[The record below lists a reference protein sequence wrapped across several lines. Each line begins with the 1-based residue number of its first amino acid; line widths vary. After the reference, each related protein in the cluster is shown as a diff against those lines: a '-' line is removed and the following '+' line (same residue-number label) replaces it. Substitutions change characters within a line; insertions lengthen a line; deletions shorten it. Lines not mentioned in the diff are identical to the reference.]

1 MTKSFQHTLLV
12 ILLIVSSSFSTF
24 FSGCEFD
31 KIKSKTT
38 VGNLDMTV
46 DDTVEPL
53 MKKEK
58 AEYERIN
65 PDARLLLTTLP
76 TSNCMADLLN
86 NKTKI
91 ITVTRDFDSTEKRY
105 ISENKIDVKKYE
117 IAIDGVGFIVNN
129 SNPVSRV
136 TSEDLKKIFTGEF
149 KNWTDIKAQDEEQN
163 KSAKS
168 YFTGSKGSIKVF
180 IQRPN
185 STLYSYVKDSVMNK
199 LDYVS
204 SAVICSTSAQML
216 QMVRENNNSIGI
228 TNMAWL
234 SAGNQDSMDA
244 TVKALRVSKILDNG
258 VQKDF
263 VQFHQG
269 YIYNDTYPYRF
280 SVFIMTTEGGIGLTT
295 GFLSYILKPDG
306 QKVILNN
313 GLVPVSQPVRTIQL
327 N

>member
-1 MTKSFQHTLLV
+1 MAKSFLNTLI
-12 ILLIVSSSFSTF
+12 ILLSVSFI

-31 KIKSKTT
+31 KIKSKAT

-46 DDTVEPL
+46 DETIYPL
-53 MKKEK
+53 MKNEK

-91 ITVTRDFDSTEKRY
+91 ITVTRDFDSTEKKY
-105 ISENKIDVKKYE
+105 IAENKIETKKYE
-117 IAIDGVGFIVNN
+117 IAIDGVGFIVNP
-129 SNPVSRV
+129 SNPVTRV
-136 TSEDLKKIFTGEF
+136 TSEDLKKIFAGEF
-149 KNWTDIKAQDEEQN
+149 KNWTDIVAQDENQN
-163 KSAKS
+163 KETKS
-168 YFTGSKGSIKVF
+168 YFTGSKGNIKVF

-185 STLYSYVKDSVMNK
+185 STLYNYVKDSVMKK

-216 QMVRENNNSIGI
+216 QMVRENSNSIGI

-234 SAGNQDSMDA
+234 SAGNQDSIDA
-244 TVKALRVSKILDNG
+244 TVKALRISKILDNG
-258 VQKDF
+258 VQKDY

-269 YIYNDTYPYRF
+269 YIHNDSYPYRF
-280 SVFIMTTEGGIGLTT
+280 AVYVITTEGGIGLTT
-295 GFLSYILKPDG
+295 GFISYILHPDG